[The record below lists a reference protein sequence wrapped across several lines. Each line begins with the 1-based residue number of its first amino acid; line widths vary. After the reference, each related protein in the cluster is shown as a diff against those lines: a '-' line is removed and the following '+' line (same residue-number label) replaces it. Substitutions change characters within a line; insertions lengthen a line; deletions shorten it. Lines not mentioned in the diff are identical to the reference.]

1 MTLYTDAASNIAT
14 AAEHWFMV
22 WRTARGRSMT
32 DGLYV
37 GADDEAAVENLLG
50 AALADFTMV
59 ADDRRLVSVTVAGVL
74 GADPRHKSSVTLSV
88 VSAGQSHEAV
98 LSAVAEVAGSDVTLT
113 LEQRGGGRGRYRGHI
128 RREPG
133 RTVISVPAPPPR
145 PRGPADPWYDPAGVP
160 V

>member
-1 MTLYTDAASNIAT
+1 MTRYTDAAGNIAT

-32 DGLYV
+32 DSLYV

-74 GADPRHKSSVTLSV
+74 GADPRHKSGVALSV
-88 VSAGQSHEAV
+88 VSAGQSHGVV

-113 LEQRGGGRGRYRGHI
+113 LEQRGGGPGRYPGLL
-128 RREPG
+128 RRPPG
-133 RTVISVPAPPPR
+133 GPGVNVPPPPPR